1 MGCEACRQKE
11 PEANFPFENNDLE
24 KNPEE
29 KDIFITTLENNLQT
43 FGQYYPSDIST
54 LISKPI
60 QDYIDENPIQIDEQ
74 YCKDLNGQ
82 DVKPIEFKNGNVYQ
96 GGWNKTLRM
105 EGQGKYFIKDNN
117 IYVEGIW
124 KNGDLL
130 YARIFISSED
140 SFDIYQGEIKDSN
153 FNGKGKYI
161 ESNGKIY
168 EGDFINGEK
177 NGTGKINYKDGTIYE
192 GQVEKGELKGE
203 GKMIWT
209 NGYEYIG
216 GFDGNKLEGKGKLK
230 GPNNET
236 YEGDFSN
243 NLFSGKGIYT
253 FENGNV
259 YEGQFEYGIKKGKG
273 IYKSLNIFEYDGD
286 WDNDQPCGIGKLSS
300 WNKNG
305 IIKSSWRYGKIM
317 EEPCYEKG
325 TQNDFEGINFNI
337 VIDEMK
343 LNIKDLSNLVNS
355 EIQTTQYRPG
365 SEPSFLDD

>member
-60 QDYIDENPIQIDEQ
+60 QDYIAENPIQIDEK

-130 YARIFISSED
+130 YARIFIGSED

-177 NGTGKINYKDGTIYE
+177 NGTGKINYKDGTIFE

-203 GKMIWT
+203 
-209 NGYEYIG
+209 
-216 GFDGNKLEGKGKLK
+216 
-230 GPNNET
+230 
-236 YEGDFSN
+236 
-243 NLFSGKGIYT
+243 
-253 FENGNV
+253 
-259 YEGQFEYGIKKGKG
+259 
-273 IYKSLNIFEYDGD
+273 
-286 WDNDQPCGIGKLSS
+286 
-300 WNKNG
+300 
-305 IIKSSWRYGKIM
+305 
-317 EEPCYEKG
+317 
-325 TQNDFEGINFNI
+325 
-337 VIDEMK
+337 
-343 LNIKDLSNLVNS
+343 
-355 EIQTTQYRPG
+355 
-365 SEPSFLDD
+365 